1 MIIII
6 ANTLYRPSSKKFTC
20 IKSLNTGN
28 NPMKYTIVIPI
39 LQMKKLIPREAN

>member
-6 ANTLYRPSSKKFTC
+6 TNTLYRPSLKFTC